1 MPFWEKE
8 WWEDAGNVTDVAG
21 SLLNPFGYGTAAAGK
36 HYKKMRDGSG
46 PSDADMSAERMQR
59 MYEGMAQGRQMGERI
74 YGQGQEQTGA
84 DVQDVIQRRRQR
96 LDRPSYAAESIR
108 RSGQQEKRY
117 AASKGASDAQKQN
130 VAYQSAMAAGAQE
143 DMDYERRL
151 QDFQSLVG
159 NIAGTQSALEL
170 GGGQLGL
177 ASQYIAPPR
186 QSTGILSAFGLV

>member
-1 MPFWEKE
+1 MAIWDSE
-8 WWEDAGNVTDVAG
+8 WWEDKGNITDVAG
-21 SLLNPFGYGTAAAGK
+21 SFLNPFGYGTAAAGK
-36 HYKKMRDGSG
+36 HYSKMKSG
-46 PSDADMSAERMQR
+46 GGRSDSDISNERMQR

-74 YGQGQEQTGA
+74 YGQSQEQTGM
-84 DVQDVIQRRRQR
+84 DVQDVIKRRREMT
-96 LDRPSYAAESIR
+96 DKPSYASESIR

-130 VAYQSAMAAGAQE
+130 VAYQSAMAAGQQQ
-143 DMDYERRL
+143 DIDYERRL

-177 ASQYIAPPR
+177 ASQYIAPPK
-186 QSTGILSAFGLV
+186 QNTGLLSGLGIL